1 MQPTYAPKPYSATNF
16 TPIYM
21 NQELQRT
28 DSKSYKIA
36 LNEQNPLLGE
46 WIKTNLDYDIAQT
59 YSEKKLGQYN
69 REDLTMLV
77 EIMAQ
82 WKVHLGVV
90 GEGFDNE
97 LIFITQFLYDNFKHF
112 TISDIRLAMAW
123 AISGKLDLQFV
134 STKVLSSHYVSK
146 ALNLYEE
153 EKRAIVN
160 KIAQQKDSYLRN
172 KELNSKLEEHP
183 IEKANSFKD
192 HIIAVYQSYKAHGRF
207 VDIGDLI
214 YNWIRKN
221 NIIKISNKDVDDA
234 LRYSN
239 DKFIEERINAPKNQF
254 KNVLDEKS
262 IEFRKKK
269 LAREYIVMKYFDNE
283 DVINIVKLINENQFQ

>member
-1 MQPTYAPKPYSATNF
+1 
-16 TPIYM
+16 M
-21 NQELQRT
+21 NQELQKT
-28 DSKSYKIA
+28 DSKNYKIA
-36 LNEQNPLLGE
+36 LNGQNPLLGE
-46 WIKTNLDYDIAQT
+46 WIKTNLDYDIAVT

-112 TISDIRLAMAW
+112 TISDIRLAMQW

-160 KIAQQKDSYLRN
+160 KIAQQKDSYLRQ
-172 KELNSKLEEHP
+172 KELNSKLEETP
-183 IEKANSFKD
+183 IDKANSFKD
-192 HIIAVYQSYKAHGRF
+192 HIIAVYQSYKAYGRF

-214 YNWIRKN
+214 YNWVREN
-221 NIIKISNKDVDDA
+221 NIVQITNKDVDEA
-234 LRYSN
+234 IKYSQE
-239 DKFIEERINAPKNQF
+239 KFIEERLNAPKNQF
-254 KNVLDEKS
+254 KNAIDEKS
-262 IEFRKKK
+262 VEFRKKK
-269 LAREYIVMKYFDNE
+269 LAREYIIMKYFDSV
-283 DVINIVKLINENQFQ
+283 DIISIVKLINENQFK

>member
-1 MQPTYAPKPYSATNF
+1 
-16 TPIYM
+16 M
-21 NQELQRT
+21 NG
-28 DSKSYKIA
+28 
-36 LNEQNPLLGE
+36 QNPLLGE
-46 WIKTNLDYDIAQT
+46 WIKTNLDYDIAVT

-112 TISDIRLAMAW
+112 TISDIRLAMQW

-146 ALNLYEE
+146 ALNLYED

-160 KIAQQKDSYLRN
+160 KIAQERESYLRN
-172 KELNSKLEEHP
+172 KELNSKLEETP
-183 IEKANSFKD
+183 IDKANSFKD
-192 HIIAVYQSYKAHGRF
+192 HIIAVYQTYKAHGRF

-214 YNWIRKN
+214 YNWVREN
-221 NIIKISNKDVDDA
+221 NIYKITNKDIDEA
-234 LRYSN
+234 LKYSQE
-239 DKFIEERINAPKNQF
+239 KFIEERLNAPKNLF
-254 KNVLDEKS
+254 KNAIDEK
-262 IEFRKKK
+262 
-269 LAREYIVMKYFDNE
+269 
-283 DVINIVKLINENQFQ
+283 

>member
-1 MQPTYAPKPYSATNF
+1 
-16 TPIYM
+16 M
-21 NQELQRT
+21 NQELQKT
-28 DSKSYKIA
+28 DSKNYKIA
-36 LNEQNPLLGE
+36 LNGQNPLLGE
-46 WIKTNLDYDIAQT
+46 WIKTNLDYDIAVT

-112 TISDIRLAMAW
+112 TISDIRLAMQW
-123 AISGKLDLQFV
+123 AISGKLDMQFV

-160 KIAQQKDSYLRN
+160 KIAQERESYLRN
-172 KELNSKLEEHP
+172 KELNSKLEETP
-183 IEKANSFKD
+183 IDKANSFKD

-214 YNWIRKN
+214 YNWVREN
-221 NIIKISNKDVDDA
+221 NIVQITNKDVDEA
-234 LRYSN
+234 MKYSQE
-239 DKFIEERINAPKNQF
+239 KFIEERLNAPKNLF
-254 KNVLDEKS
+254 KNAIDEKS
-262 IEFRKKK
+262 VEFRKKK
-269 LAREYIVMKYFDNE
+269 LAREYIIMKYFDSV
-283 DVINIVKLINENQFQ
+283 DVISIIKLITENQFK